1 MSMKLDNETE
11 HAQPRPAILI
21 DDVSHRFTAPD
32 GATMEALTNVSLS
45 LQEREFF
52 AIVGP
57 SGCGK
62 STLLNMVSGLLKPT
76 EGSIRLLGDGR
87 TLNQRDIGYI
97 TQDSNLF
104 PWATVIENIMVPLQI
119 RKVDKREARERALEW
134 IKLVG
139 LSGFENHYPKQLSGG
154 MQKRC
159 AIARTLVYEPD
170 LLLMDEPFGNLDA
183 ITRATLQNTILELW
197 HQRQTSV
204 MFITHDLTEA
214 VSLADRVAV
223 MSSRPGRIRA
233 VVDIGLDRPRDVH
246 NITSAPQFR
255 SLRQELWHL
264 LEPELE
270 SH

>member
-1 MSMKLDNETE
+1 MELNNKADY
-11 HAQPRPAILI
+11 AQASPAILI
-21 DDVSHRFTAPD
+21 DGVSHSFTSPD

-62 STLLNMVSGLLKPT
+62 STLLNMVSGLLKPAD
-76 EGSIRLLGDGR
+76 GSIRLLGDGR
-87 TLNQRDIGYI
+87 TLSQQDIGYI

-104 PWATVIENIMVPLQI
+104 PWATVIDNIMVPLQI
-119 RKVDKREARERALEW
+119 RKIEKRTARERALEW
-134 IKLVG
+134 IELVG

-159 AIARTLVYEPD
+159 SIARTLVYEPE
-170 LLLMDEPFGNLDA
+170 LLLMDEPFGALDA

-197 HQRQTSV
+197 QQRQTSV

-214 VSLADRVAV
+214 VALADRVAV

-233 VVDIGLDRPRDVH
+233 VVDVGLDRPRDVH
-246 NITSAPQFR
+246 NITSAPRFR

-264 LEPELE
+264 LEPELA